1 MSESTT
7 AGTTPAAEV
16 SAEYLADIRL
26 RVRTAATKLDGEVKD
41 LILAARGALVLGGVL
56 PAKAADES
64 DPLVKQAVST
74 YVKAEFGLDNEDAEK
89 YRASFEKQ
97 KIALALASDYIEAA
111 EEV

>member
-7 AGTTPAAEV
+7 AGTNPAAEV

-26 RVRTAATKLDGEVKD
+26 RVRTTATTLDGEIGD

-111 EEV
+111 EGV

>member
-7 AGTTPAAEV
+7 AGANPMTEV

-41 LILAARGALVLGGVL
+41 LILAARADLVGGGVL

-64 DPLVKQAVST
+64 DPLVKQAIST
-74 YVKAEFGLDNEDAEK
+74 YAKAEFGLDNEDSEK
-89 YRASFEKQ
+89 YRASYKSQ
-97 KIALALASDYIEAA
+97 KIALSLNSDYIETA

>member
-7 AGTTPAAEV
+7 AGANPMTEV

-26 RVRTAATKLDGEVKD
+26 RVRTAATKLDGEIKD

-56 PAKAADES
+56 PDKAADES
-64 DPLVKQAVST
+64 DPLVKQAIST

-111 EEV
+111 EGV